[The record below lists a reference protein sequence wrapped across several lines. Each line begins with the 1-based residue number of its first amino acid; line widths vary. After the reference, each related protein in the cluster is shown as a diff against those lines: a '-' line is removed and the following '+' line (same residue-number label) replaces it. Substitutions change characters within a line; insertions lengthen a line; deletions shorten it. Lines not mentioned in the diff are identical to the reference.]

1 MKEFADHNK
10 EETVMEQPLIY
21 TSFMSMAKGH
31 EPTYAPIASM
41 DELKEVLE

>member
-1 MKEFADHNK
+1 MKEFAEYNK

-21 TSFMSMAKGH
+21 TSFMAMAKGH